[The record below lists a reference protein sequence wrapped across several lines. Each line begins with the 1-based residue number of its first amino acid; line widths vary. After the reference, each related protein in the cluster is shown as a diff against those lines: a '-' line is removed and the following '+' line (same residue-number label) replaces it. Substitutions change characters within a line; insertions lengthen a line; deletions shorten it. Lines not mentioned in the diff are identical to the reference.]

1 MCENCSVALVYHHSR
16 KKLLCHHCDYATDVP
31 GICPHCRA
39 GIFGERG
46 FGTEQVVKEVETSFP
61 RARIQRMDLDT
72 TRRKGAHVDILSRF
86 QKGEIDILVGTQM
99 ITKGLDIPNVTLVG
113 IINADVALTIPD
125 FRAGERTFGLLTQV
139 AGRAG
144 RGGTRG
150 EVFIQTYCPDN
161 YAVRFALSQDYLGFV
176 EQEFRYRKQILF
188 PPFSRIVNIRIES
201 KTEDVA
207 MEESRNLGRTLRDL
221 VHSDAEMK
229 EVRILGP
236 APCPFLKLRN
246 WFRYQVT
253 LQSASYQSIARL
265 LGSQPVSEFV
275 DKSHNL
281 FKVVVDVDPISML

>member
-1 MCENCSVALVYHHSR
+1 
-16 KKLLCHHCDYATDVP
+16 
-31 GICPHCRA
+31 
-39 GIFGERG
+39 
-46 FGTEQVVKEVETSFP
+46 
-61 RARIQRMDLDT
+61 MDLDT

-161 YAVRFALSQDYLGFV
+161 YAVRYALSQDYLGFV

-188 PPFSRIVNIRIES
+188 PPFSRIVNIRVES

-207 MEESRNLGRTLRDL
+207 RDESHNLGRMLRDG
-221 VHSDAEMK
+221 VRGDADIK

-236 APCPFLKLRN
+236 APCPFLKLRS

-253 LQSASYQSIARL
+253 LQSTSHQSVARI
-265 LGSQPVSEFV
+265 LGSEPVSEFL